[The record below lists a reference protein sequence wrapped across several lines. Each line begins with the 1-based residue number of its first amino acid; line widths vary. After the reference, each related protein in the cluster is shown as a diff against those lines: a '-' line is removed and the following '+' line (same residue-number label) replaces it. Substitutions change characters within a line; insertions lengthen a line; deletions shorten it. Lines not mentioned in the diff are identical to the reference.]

1 MQLRHIQTRS
11 AHPDLRRFPDFL
23 ILGPQRTGT
32 TWLYFNLHLH
42 PQILLHRLKE
52 SYYFS
57 TLGRPDHPRFLYPC
71 LEDYLDSYRESAGE
85 ILKKHYTCL
94 RKSFAFYR
102 PRLIGEATASY
113 AVLPEEIV
121 AEIVSLKPGLKGI
134 LMLRDPVERAWSHAK
149 KTLIRDKGR
158 RTEITREELSAYF
171 ASSGQ
176 RQRADYTTMIALWK
190 KHLRPGHLHLGLYD
204 RIATEPAALLADV
217 ERFLGVTTKALFL
230 NRHLNIKLNPT
241 PEIAMPPDVREM
253 LGEFLAAEIEA
264 YRGIVEDVRAGR
276 M

>member
-11 AHPDLRRFPDFL
+11 AQPDIRRFPDFL

-52 SYYFS
+52 TYYFS
-57 TLGRPDHPRFLYPC
+57 TLGRPDHARFLYPF
-71 LEDYLDSYRESAGE
+71 LEDYLDSYRESPGE
-85 ILKKHYTCL
+85 LLKKHYTCL
-94 RKSFAFYR
+94 RKSFSFYR
-102 PRLIGEATASY
+102 PRVTGEASASY

-121 AEIVSLKPGLKGI
+121 AEIVSLKPDLKGI
-134 LMLRDPVERAWSHAK
+134 LMLRDPIERAWSHAK
-149 KTLIRDKGR
+149 KTLIRDKAR
-158 RTEITREELSAYF
+158 ATAITRDELAAYF
-171 ASSGQ
+171 STSGQ
-176 RQRADYTTMIALWK
+176 RQRADYTAMIAMWK

-204 RIATEPAALLADV
+204 RIATEPGELLADV

-241 PEIAMPPDVREM
+241 PEIEMPDGVRS
-253 LGEFLAAEIEA
+253 LLAEFLAKEVEA
-264 YRGIVEDVRAGR
+264 YHALVESVKAGR
-276 M
+276 A

>member
-57 TLGRPDHPRFLYPC
+57 TLGRPDHPRFLYPY
-71 LEDYLDSYRESAGE
+71 LEDYLESYHESAGE

-121 AEIVSLKPGLKGI
+121 AEIVSLKPALKGI

-158 RTEITREELSAYF
+158 RTEITREELAAYF

-241 PEIAMPPDVREM
+241 PEIAMPPGVREM
-253 LGEFLAAEIEA
+253 LAEFLATEIEA
-264 YRGIVEDVRAGR
+264 YRGIVDDVRAGR
-276 M
+276 V